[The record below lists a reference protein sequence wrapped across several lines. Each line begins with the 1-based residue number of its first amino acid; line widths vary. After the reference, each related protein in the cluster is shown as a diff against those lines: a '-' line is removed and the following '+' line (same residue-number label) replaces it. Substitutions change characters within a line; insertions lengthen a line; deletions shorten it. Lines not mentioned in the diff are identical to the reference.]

1 MSSSASARDRL
12 AAMLARWGGRPTLLT
27 VAVINVVS
35 FIVIAPYIAPA
46 NYGLDVGTFRQCAVA
61 LTQGVAYC
69 GSPYPPLMGVAA
81 LPLSWVS
88 SAAAAVLMP
97 TLGITILAFGIL
109 AETRGHARIDR
120 LLIAISVYTFTPV
133 VYELLLGQTTIL
145 IGAAIYLVARRSD
158 AFRNGIAIGIVLA
171 VAPKAL
177 LAPILL
183 WMLVWRRHAL
193 GGALLTAV
201 VLTGVALLVMGPDPY
216 RAWIGTVTGA
226 GKTSLVGWLSDR
238 DMGNLSLWP
247 LEPVTIATAIF
258 VAAATVVAIARDES
272 RGFVASILG
281 GLLLAPYT
289 LLYGY
294 TLVLLAVK
302 PALAYAPR
310 VTRGLAL
317 TVNFAHPALPSII
330 WTLTGLIACL
340 FPRRSGPAVMDGAA
354 PAAAAPASGASTAVP
369 AEP

>member
-1 MSSSASARDRL
+1 MSSPASARDRL
-12 AAMLARWGGRPTLLT
+12 AAMLARWGGRPTLLA

-88 SAAAAVLMP
+88 PAAAAVLMP
-97 TLGITILAFGIL
+97 TIGITILAAGIL
-109 AETRGHARIDR
+109 AETRGQARIDR

-133 VYELLLGQTTIL
+133 VYELLLGQTTIV
-145 IGAAIYLVARRSD
+145 IGGAIYLVARRSD

-171 VAPKAL
+171 VAPKVL
-177 LAPILL
+177 LVPFLL

-193 GGALLTAV
+193 AGALLTAV
-201 VLTGVALLVMGPDPY
+201 VLTGVAIVVMGPDPY
-216 RAWIGTVTGA
+216 RTWLSLVTGS
-226 GKTSLVGWLSDR
+226 GRTSLVGWLSDR

-258 VAAATVVAIARDES
+258 VAAVTVVAILRDES
-272 RGFVASILG
+272 RGFVASLFG

-310 VTRGLAL
+310 VTRLLAL

-330 WTLTGLIACL
+330 WTIVGLVACL
-340 FPRRSGPAVMDGAA
+340 SPRRSDPARADGRAADGPAAATPTAA
-354 PAAAAPASGASTAVP
+354 PA
-369 AEP
+369 EP